1 LEAFL
6 AQQAIS
12 REDPLIQVFSPCDLG
27 MRLLE
32 EFARARPADYTF
44 LEPKDFS
51 TCAARRL
58 QVSPNG
64 TASRNTF
71 LAARVVVR
79 FSYVRMICETKQHTK
94 DCRAFTC
101 EPEPAGFADAWRRLQ
116 QRAHRTSARDP
127 PEQRNRR
134 SRTHPGPVGSCA
146 VLNERSEGNQRPID
160 HQRSRGDIRQ
170 LSHVARTDPREGKP
184 PRQP

>member
-51 TCAARRL
+51 DLR
-58 QVSPNG
+58 S
-64 TASRNTF
+64 
-71 LAARVVVR
+71 
-79 FSYVRMICETKQHTK
+79 K
-94 DCRAFTC
+94 AF
-101 EPEPAGFADAWRRLQ
+101 AGIAEWDSFAEHVL
-116 QRAHRTSARDP
+116 
-127 PEQRNRR
+127 
-134 SRTHPGPVGSCA
+134 SCT
-146 VLNERSEGNQRPID
+146 RCG
-160 HQRSRGDIRQ
+160 
-170 LSHVARTDPREGKP
+170 
-184 PRQP
+184 